1 MIKMASIEF
10 LENKRKNL
18 IEELKKLHQMLV
30 EGPHLSPQVHKFN
43 SFGCDIQK
51 TIKNISE
58 NRRLIILCLIDRC
71 EVDLRRVT
79 HDIWAIREE

>member
-1 MIKMASIEF
+1 MTKMASIEF
-10 LENKRKNL
+10 LENKRRNL
-18 IEELKKLHQMLV
+18 IENLKKLNHMLV
-30 EGPHLSPQVHKFN
+30 ESPQFSPQVHEFH

-79 HDIWAIREE
+79 QEIWAIREE

>member
-1 MIKMASIEF
+1 MASIEF
-10 LENKRKNL
+10 LENKRKKL
-18 IEELKKLHQMLV
+18 IENLNKLNHMLV
-30 EGPHLSPQVHKFN
+30 EGPQLSPQVHEFY

-51 TIKNISE
+51 TIKDISE

-79 HDIWAIREE
+79 HEIWAIREE

>member
-1 MIKMASIEF
+1 MASIDF

-18 IEELKKLHQMLV
+18 IEELKKLHHMLV
-30 EGPHLSPQVHKFN
+30 ESPHLSPQVHEFN

-58 NRRLIILCLIDRC
+58 YRRLIILCLIDRC

-79 HDIWAIREE
+79 HDILAIREE

>member
-1 MIKMASIEF
+1 MIKNGLYRI
-10 LENKRKNL
+10 LGNKRKKL
-18 IEELKKLHQMLV
+18 IEELKKLNHMLV
-30 EGPHLSPQVHKFN
+30 ESPHSSPQVPECN
-43 SFGCDIQK
+43 GFGCDKQK

-79 HDIWAIREE
+79 HEIWAIREE